1 MNYLKSKQSNTRS
14 ETSAAELICCACV
27 RVCVCVCVCVCMC
40 LCLHLFTLKAVSLS
54 TICLEQFLRQVTDR
68 RCCAEDVIITA
79 KSLHHYFRMKHW
91 ATQVALTSHLSCF
104 HTRSGQSHKVNQ
116 CKSRFQIV
124 RSSFTIIRHHTFSSI
139 CFKPIYLWRHTLTR
153 GVMI

>member
-14 ETSAAELICCACV
+14 EASAAELICCARV
-27 RVCVCVCVCVCMC
+27 RVCVCVCMC

-104 HTRSGQSHKVNQ
+104 HTRSGQSHKLTSVNLAF
-116 CKSRFQIV
+116 KSLGLHLPLSDITLSPRYV
-124 RSSFTIIRHHTFSSI
+124 LSRSTS
-139 CFKPIYLWRHTLTR
+139 
-153 GVMI
+153 GVIHSREGSWFN